1 MMNKILGWLIDSRN
15 WLKKM
20 YGGRFAFSSVSSSS
34 MLEVLPF
41 LLSLAVPLLIA
52 QVSLATPINQ
62 TQQDTSQLVARGR
75 GLYQAGQFEEA
86 AVVWQQAA
94 NALAGRGDKLNQAM
108 ALSNLSLT
116 EQQLGKWD
124 EAKTAIAQSLNLLQ
138 TLPKTPAQQPI
149 FASTLDIQGQLQLA
163 IGQRSNA
170 LETWKQAADM
180 YREIGNTEGVLG
192 SKINQAQALQDLGL
206 YPRAC
211 QTLLDALELNAQK
224 CEVSEKELQTLKA
237 SPSLPQRILGL
248 RSLGNV
254 LRVIGQ
260 TGQSQMVL
268 LKSFQLAQQVEKY
281 PHFGAI
287 YLSLGNTARALGNK
301 KLLSQQTRPSVTAL
315 IPAACIS
322 GKTYDTAVEFYQQAA
337 DCYRQAESKGSPII
351 TTQAQ
356 LNLLSLAIQT
366 QQETDIPA
374 LLPTI
379 QTQIN
384 RLPLSR
390 TAVSAQLKLAQ
401 NLLCLQAGLS
411 QENSGKAGNI
421 ASLSSPI
428 LQSCFPV
435 TQTAKNPNAKA
446 LNPSQIP
453 SLLEIRQRVM
463 AALQQAQSL
472 GDQQAEANALGYL
485 AAVSQQMGKW
495 GEAQQLTEQALQ
507 RLSAFDTPELA
518 YLWQW
523 QLGRLYQLQEKP
535 KESIAAY
542 TLAFQLLQSLR
553 QDLVATNPDIQFT
566 FRDAVEPVYREL
578 VDLLLQ
584 PSPTSTSLQQG
595 EVSQGNLKKARDV
608 IEALQLAELNNFF
621 QEACLE
627 GKPQQIDQLDPK
639 AAVVYSIILPERLA
653 VILSIPGR
661 PLGSYATAL
670 TPSSGAGEVERTY
683 DDLVATLNPFI
694 ASPHPLVPN
703 QKMYDWLVRP
713 AEAELAKNDIKTLVF
728 VLDGVLRGV
737 PVSALHDGQ
746 QYLIEK
752 YSIALTPG
760 LQLFNP
766 RRPPLEKSSVLV
778 GGLTES
784 RLGFSALPSVTQEVK
799 NIAKI
804 ASTKVLL
811 NSEFTRTPL
820 ETKIQSNAFP
830 IVHLATHGQFSSLA
844 EDTFLLTWDERINV
858 KNLDQLLR
866 ERDQFVRSPIELLIL
881 SACQTA
887 VGDKRA
893 ALGLAGVAVRSG
905 ARSTLATLWS
915 VQDEST
921 ADFMTKFYQALN
933 QPNVSKADAL
943 RQAQLSLLHS
953 PQYQQ
958 PFYWAPFV
966 LVGNWL

>member
-1 MMNKILGWLIDSRN
+1 
-15 WLKKM
+15 
-20 YGGRFAFSSVSSSS
+20 
-34 MLEVLPF
+34 MLRVLPF
-41 LLSLAVPLLIA
+41 LLSLAFPLLIA
-52 QVSLATPINQ
+52 QVSLATPITQ
-62 TQQDTSQLVARGR
+62 TQQDTSPLVERGR
-75 GLYQAGQFEEA
+75 ELYQAGKFEEA
-86 AVVWQQAA
+86 AVVWQQLVD
-94 NALAGRGDKLNQAM
+94 ALAARGDKLNQAM

-138 TLPKTPAQQPI
+138 TLPKTPAQQRI

-163 IGQRSNA
+163 VGQRSKA
-170 LETWKQAADM
+170 LETWQQAADIH
-180 YREIGNTEGVLG
+180 REMGNPEGVLG
-192 SKINQAQALQDLGL
+192 SQINQAQALQDLGL

-224 CEVSEKELQTLKA
+224 CEISKTELQTLKA
-237 SPSLPQRILGL
+237 SPSLPQQILGL

-268 LKSFQLAQQVEKY
+268 LKSLQLAQHVEKY
-281 PHFGAI
+281 PDLGAI

-301 KLLSQQTRPSVTAL
+301 KLLSQQTRPPVTAL
-315 IPAACIS
+315 KPAACIA
-322 GKTYDTAVEFYQQAA
+322 GTTNDTAVEFYQQAA
-337 DCYRQAESKGSPII
+337 DCYRQAETEASPTI

-356 LNLLSLAIQT
+356 LNLLSLSIQT
-366 QQETDIPA
+366 QQRTEIPA

-379 QTQIN
+379 QSQIN

-401 NLLCLQAGLS
+401 NLLCLQAESS
-411 QENSGKAGNI
+411 QENSRQAGNF

-435 TQTAKNPNAKA
+435 KQTAKNSKGKA
-446 LNPSQIP
+446 LSPSQIP
-453 SLLEIRQRVM
+453 DLPEIRQRVT
-463 AALQQAQSL
+463 AALHQAQVL
-472 GDQQAEANALGYL
+472 GDKQAEANALGYL

-535 KESIAAY
+535 KEAIAAY

-566 FRDAVEPVYREL
+566 FRDGVEPVYREL

-584 PSPTSTSLQQG
+584 PSPTALSQG
-595 EVSQGNLKKARDV
+595 EVSQDNLKKARDV

-639 AAVVYSIILPERLA
+639 AAVVYSIILPKRLA

-661 PLGSYATAL
+661 PLRYYGTAL
-670 TPSSGAGEVERTY
+670 TPSSGTGEVERTF

-694 ASPHPLVPN
+694 SSPNPLVPYQQIYN
-703 QKMYDWLVRP
+703 WLIRP

-737 PVSALHDGQ
+737 PVSALHDGK

-752 YSIALTPG
+752 YNIALTPG

-804 ASTKVLL
+804 ASTKILL
-811 NSEFTRTPL
+811 NGEFTRTPL

-844 EDTFLLTWDERINV
+844 EDTFLLTWDERVNV

-866 ERDQFVRSPIELLIL
+866 EQNQFVRSPIELLIL

-921 ADFMTKFYQALN
+921 ADFMTKFYQVLN
-933 QPNVSKADAL
+933 QPNVSKANAL

-953 PQYQQ
+953 SQYQH
-958 PFYWAPFV
+958 PFYWAAFV

>member
-1 MMNKILGWLIDSRN
+1 MLG
-15 WLKKM
+15 
-20 YGGRFAFSSVSSSS
+20 
-34 MLEVLPF
+34 VLPF
-41 LLSLAVPLLIA
+41 LLSLAFPLLTA
-52 QVSLATPINQ
+52 QVSKATPISQ
-62 TQQDTSQLVARGR
+62 TQENTSQLVERGR

-86 AVVWQQAA
+86 AVVWQRLAD
-94 NALAGRGDKLNQAM
+94 ALAARGDKLNQAM

-116 EQQLGKWD
+116 EQQLGKWA

-138 TLPKTPAQQPI
+138 SLPKTPAQQPI
-149 FASTLDIQGQLQLA
+149 FASSLDIQGQLQLA
-163 IGQRSNA
+163 VGQRSNA
-170 LETWKQAADM
+170 LETWQEAAAVHK
-180 YREIGNTEGVLG
+180 ESGSPEGVLG

-206 YPRAC
+206 YPKAC
-211 QTLLDALELNAQK
+211 QTLLDALELKAQK
-224 CEVSEKELQTLKA
+224 CEVSETELKTLKA
-237 SPSLPQRILGL
+237 SPSLPQQILGL

-260 TGQSQMVL
+260 TGQSQRVL
-268 LKSFQLAQQVEKY
+268 LKSLHLAQQVEKY
-281 PHFGAI
+281 PDFGAI

-301 KLLSQQTRPSVTAL
+301 KLLSQQTRPPGTAL
-315 IPAACIS
+315 KPAACIS
-322 GKTYDTAVEFYQQAA
+322 EATLNTAVEFYQQAA
-337 DCYRQAESKGSPII
+337 DCYRQAESKGSPTITT

-356 LNLLSLAIQT
+356 LNLVSLAIQT

-374 LLPTI
+374 LLPTL

-435 TQTAKNPNAKA
+435 KQSAKKPNAKA

-453 SLLEIRQRVM
+453 DLPEIRQRVT

-472 GDQQAEANALGYL
+472 GDKQAEANALGYL

-535 KESIAAY
+535 KEAIAAY

-661 PLGSYATAL
+661 PLGYYGTAL
-670 TPSSGAGEVERTY
+670 TPSSGVDEVERTF
-683 DDLVATLNPFI
+683 DDLVATLNPFV
-694 ASPHPLVPN
+694 STPNPLVPN
-703 QKMYDWLVRP
+703 QKMYDWLIRP
-713 AEAELAKNDIKTLVF
+713 AEADLDKNGIKTLVF

-737 PVSALHDGQ
+737 PVSALHDGK

-752 YSIALTPG
+752 YGIALTPG

-804 ASTKVLL
+804 ASTKILL
-811 NSEFTRTPL
+811 DGEFTRTPL

-844 EDTFLLTWDERINV
+844 EDTFLLTWDERVNV

-866 ERDQFVRSPIELLIL
+866 EQNQFVRSPIELLIL

-887 VGDKRA
+887 AGDKRA

-921 ADFMTKFYQALN
+921 ADFMTEFYQALN
-933 QPNVSKADAL
+933 QPNVSKAEAL

-953 PQYQQ
+953 SQYQQ

>member
-1 MMNKILGWLIDSRN
+1 
-15 WLKKM
+15 
-20 YGGRFAFSSVSSSS
+20 
-34 MLEVLPF
+34 MLAVLPF
-41 LLSLAVPLLIA
+41 LLSLAFPLLPA
-52 QVSLATPINQ
+52 QISKAAPTAQ
-62 TQQDTSQLVARGR
+62 TQENTSQLVERGR
-75 GLYQAGQFEEA
+75 GLYQAGQFKEA
-86 AVVWQQAA
+86 AAVWQQAA
-94 NALAGRGDKLNQAM
+94 DALAARGDELNQAM

-116 EQQLGKWD
+116 DQQLGKWD
-124 EAKTAIAQSLNLLQ
+124 QAKTAIGQSLNLLQ
-138 TLPKTPAQQPI
+138 SLPKTPAQQPI

-163 IGQRSNA
+163 VGQRSNA
-170 LETWKQAADM
+170 LETWQQAAAIH
-180 YREIGNTEGVLG
+180 RESGSPEGVQG

-237 SPSLPQRILGL
+237 SPSLSQQILGL

-254 LRVIGQ
+254 LRVMGQ

-268 LKSFQLAQQVEKY
+268 LKSWQLAQQVEKY
-281 PHFGAI
+281 PDVGAI

-301 KLLSQQTRPSVTAL
+301 KLLSQQARPPVTAL
-315 IPAACIS
+315 KPAACTS
-322 GKTYDTAVEFYQQAA
+322 GTTLDKAVDFYQQAA
-337 DCYRQAESKGSPII
+337 DCYRQAESKGSPTI

-356 LNLLSLAIQT
+356 LNLLSLSIQT
-366 QQETDIPA
+366 QQETEIPA
-374 LLPTI
+374 LLPTL
-379 QTQIN
+379 QSQIN

-401 NLLCLQAGLS
+401 NLLCLQAESS
-411 QENSGKAGNI
+411 QEKSGQAGNL
-421 ASLSSPI
+421 AALSSPI

-435 TQTAKNPNAKA
+435 KQTAKSLKAKA

-453 SLLEIRQRVM
+453 DLPEIRQRVI

-472 GDQQAEANALGYL
+472 GDKQAEANALGYL

-535 KESIAAY
+535 KEAIAAY
-542 TLAFQLLQSLR
+542 SLAFQLLQSLR

-566 FRDAVEPVYREL
+566 FRDGVEPVYREL

-584 PSPTSTSLQQG
+584 PSPTALSPG
-595 EVSQGNLKKARDV
+595 EVSQDNLKKARDV

-639 AAVVYSIILPERLA
+639 AAVVYSIILPKRLA

-661 PLGSYATAL
+661 PLRYYGTAL
-670 TPSSGAGEVERTY
+670 TASSGAGEAGEVERTF

-694 ASPHPLVPN
+694 SSPNSLIPS
-703 QKMYDWLVRP
+703 QRMYDWLIRP
-713 AEAELAKNDIKTLVF
+713 AEAELAKNGIKTLVF

-752 YSIALTPG
+752 YNVALTPG

-766 RRPPLEKSSVLV
+766 RRPALEKSSVLI

-799 NIAKI
+799 NITKI

-811 NSEFTRTPL
+811 NGEFIRAPL
-820 ETKIQSNAFP
+820 ETKIQSNAFS

-866 ERDQFVRSPIELLIL
+866 ERNQFVRSPIELLIL

-915 VQDEST
+915 VEDEST
-921 ADFMTKFYQALN
+921 ADFMTKFYQLLN
-933 QPNVSKADAL
+933 QPNVSKAEAL

-953 PQYQQ
+953 AQYQH
-958 PFYWAPFV
+958 PFYWSAFV

>member
-20 YGGRFAFSSVSSSS
+20 YGGRFAFSSVSSLS

-41 LLSLAVPLLIA
+41 LLPLAFPLLTA
-52 QVSLATPINQ
+52 QVAFATPILQ
-62 TQQDTSQLVARGR
+62 TQQDNSQLVEKGR
-75 GLYQAGQFEEA
+75 ALYQAGQFEEA
-86 AVVWQQAA
+86 ATIWQQAA
-94 NALAGRGDKLNQAM
+94 DALAARGDKLNQAM
-108 ALSNLSLT
+108 ALSNFSLT
-116 EQQLGKWD
+116 EQQLGKWE
-124 EAKTAIAQSLNLLQ
+124 EAKTAIAQSLNLLETQ
-138 TLPKTPAQQPI
+138 PKTPAQQRI
-149 FASTLDIQGQLQLA
+149 FASTLDIQGQLQRA
-163 IGQRSNA
+163 VGQRSNA
-170 LETWKQAADM
+170 LETWQQAADI
-180 YREIGNTEGVLG
+180 YREIGNTEGVIG
-192 SKINQAQALQDLGL
+192 SQINQAQALQDLGL

-211 QTLLDALELNAQK
+211 QILLDTLELNAQK
-224 CEVSEKELQTLKA
+224 CEISKSELQNLKA
-237 SPSLPQRILGL
+237 QQSLPQQILGL

-260 TGQSQMVL
+260 TGQSQIVL
-268 LKSFQLAQQVEKY
+268 LKSLQLAQQVEKY
-281 PHFGAI
+281 PDLGAI
-287 YLSLGNTARALGNK
+287 YLSLGNTVRALGNK
-301 KLLSQQTRPSVTAL
+301 KLLSQQTRLPGTAPK
-315 IPAACIS
+315 PAACIS
-322 GKTYDTAVEFYQQAA
+322 RATYDRAVEFYQQAA
-337 DCYRQAESKGSPII
+337 DCYRQAELEGSPTI

-379 QTQIN
+379 QSQIN

-390 TAVSAQLKLAQ
+390 TAISAQLKLAQ
-401 NLLCLQAGLS
+401 NLLCLQAELS
-411 QENSGKAGNI
+411 QENLKQAGNV
-421 ASLSSPI
+421 AALSSPI

-435 TQTAKNPNAKA
+435 KQTAKNPKGKA
-446 LNPSQIP
+446 LSPSQIP
-453 SLLEIRQRVM
+453 DLPDIRQRVT
-463 AALQQAQSL
+463 AALQQAQLL
-472 GDQQAEANALGYL
+472 GDKQAEANALGYL

-535 KESIAAY
+535 KEAIAAY

-566 FRDAVEPVYREL
+566 FRDSVEPVYREL
-578 VDLLLQ
+578 VALLLQ
-584 PSPTSTSLQQG
+584 PSPTTDHQG
-595 EVSQGNLKKARDV
+595 EVSQDSLKKARDI

-627 GKPQQIDQLDPK
+627 GKPQQIDQLDTK
-639 AAVVYSIILPERLA
+639 AAVIYSIILPERLA
-653 VILSIPGR
+653 VILSVPGQ
-661 PLGSYATAL
+661 PLRSYGTAL
-670 TPSSGAGEVERTY
+670 TSSSGAEAVERTY

-694 ASPHPLVPN
+694 ASPNPLVPSQQIYN
-703 QKMYDWLVRP
+703 WLIRP
-713 AEAELAKNDIKTLVF
+713 AEAELAKNGIKTLVF

-737 PVSALHDGQ
+737 PVAALHDGQ
-746 QYLIEK
+746 QYLMEK

-766 RRPPLEKSSVLV
+766 RRPSLEKSSVLV

-804 ASTKVLL
+804 ASTKILL
-811 NSEFTRTPL
+811 NGEFTRNPL
-820 ETKIQSNAFP
+820 ENKIQSNAFP

-866 ERDQFVRSPIELLIL
+866 EQDQFVRSPIELLIL

-887 VGDKRA
+887 MGDKRA

-921 ADFMTKFYQALN
+921 ADFMTKFYQVLN
-933 QPNVSKADAL
+933 QPNVSKAEAL

-953 PQYQQ
+953 PQYQH
-958 PFYWAPFV
+958 PFYWAAFV